1 MEETETE
8 EERRGRILDE
18 CIEIEKTHGTAL
30 ALEHAKLQGCI
41 K

>member
-1 MEETETE
+1 MEE
-8 EERRGRILDE
+8 EERKRRILDE

-30 ALEHAKLQGCI
+30 ALEHARLEGGI